1 VEHIRFDC
9 TTESVCVIYNAV
21 RVNFCDLLGFLKMTS
36 RSRELEH
43 ILSTMEFA
51 KEEVIEVIN
60 AIGSLRRLRTITRE
74 ILRERVVLWLEIL
87 NLKVWSN
94 SVSPPVSTAGEC

>member
-1 VEHIRFDC
+1 
-9 TTESVCVIYNAV
+9 
-21 RVNFCDLLGFLKMTS
+21 MTS
-36 RSRELEH
+36 RTQELEH
-43 ILSTMEFA
+43 ILSSMEFA
-51 KEEVIEVIN
+51 KEEVTEVIN